1 MPRRSYPR
9 NWADPRK
16 TDPALADGESE
27 DRPAPVVGSDRNWD
41 RVAYTRQLGQAAGR
55 SKVREDRRLEKH
67 LVKDTQAEEHTR
79 RVHKGKGDGEEQGRE
94 GSVYAVPVAEYPA
107 AGVEFALGILG
118 RKPGM

>member
-1 MPRRSYPR
+1 M
-9 NWADPRK
+9 
-16 TDPALADGESE
+16 
-27 DRPAPVVGSDRNWD
+27 VGSDRNWD